1 MARTAAAILSSS
13 ATTLPRE
20 GRIEMWGLKL
30 SIFFSHS
37 SPKPVI
43 TLLTI
48 MTAATPSMT
57 PRIETQVMT
66 DATERFGLRYL
77 VAKKTEKLTT
87 DP

>member
-1 MARTAAAILSSS
+1 
-13 ATTLPRE
+13 
-20 GRIEMWGLKL
+20 MWGLKL

-43 TLLTI
+43 TLLTM
-48 MTAATPSMT
+48 MTAATPSIT

-77 VAKKTEKLTT
+77 VARKTEKLTEQ
-87 DP
+87 DCRVIFNAEAQRRRERGVF